1 MEQVYDSFNRHID
14 YLRISVTD
22 RCNLRCIYC
31 MPAEGV
37 PNLPHSG
44 ILRYEEIATVAR
56 AAAEMGIKKIR
67 LTGGEPLVRL
77 GLTDLVK
84 MLSHIDGIDDVA
96 LTTNGTLLKKY
107 ASELKNAGLKRV
119 NISLDSLKEE
129 RYRQITRVGELDDA
143 LEGIAFA
150 KEIGLN
156 PVKINMVVIRGI
168 NDDEV
173 TDFARLSIEKG
184 WHVRFIE
191 PMPFVDDTSFTF
203 VPISEIMERLS
214 VFGDLEPYPSGNGNG
229 PARYFKFPGAKGT
242 IGFIS
247 PMSECFCSSC
257 NRLRLTVDG
266 MLRPCL
272 MSSNELDMRSV
283 LRNGGTFDEIKLRLL
298 EAVMAKPERQT
309 LVKGQSQK
317 GRAMCQLG
325 G

>member
-1 MEQVYDSFNRHID
+1 
-14 YLRISVTD
+14 
-22 RCNLRCIYC
+22 
-31 MPAEGV
+31 MPSEGV
-37 PNLPHSG
+37 KNLSHNEV
-44 ILRYEEIATVAR
+44 LRYEEIVAVAR
-56 AAAEMGIKKIR
+56 AAAAIGINKLR

-84 MLSHIDGIDDVA
+84 MLSTIEGIDDIA
-96 LTTNGTLLKKY
+96 LTTNGTLLKQY
-107 ASELKNAGLKRV
+107 ASELKDAGLKRV
-119 NISLDSLKEE
+119 NISLDSLKID
-129 RYRQITRVGELDDA
+129 RYKRITRIGRLEDA

-150 KEIGLN
+150 KEIGLD
-156 PVKINMVVIRGI
+156 PVKINMVVIKGI

-191 PMPFVDDTSFTF
+191 PMPFVDNMTFSFL
-203 VPISEIMERLS
+203 PISEIVERLRI
-214 VFGDLEPYPSGNGNG
+214 FGTLEPFPPIKGNG
-229 PARYFKFPGAKGT
+229 PAKYFKFAGATGT

-247 PMSECFCSSC
+247 PISECFCSSC

-272 MSSNELDMRSV
+272 MSDHELDLKSV
-283 LRNGGTFDEIKLRLL
+283 LRNGGTSNDIKLSILQ
-298 EAVMAKPERQT
+298 AIAAKPERHK
-309 LVKGQSQK
+309 LVEGQSQK

>member
-1 MEQVYDSFNRHID
+1 MTQVYDSFHRHID

-22 RCNLRCIYC
+22 RCNLRCVYC

-37 PNLPHSG
+37 RNLPHND

-77 GLTDLVK
+77 GLADLVK
-84 MLSHIDGIDDVA
+84 MLSQIEGIDDIA

-119 NISLDSLKEE
+119 NISLDSLKKE
-129 RYRQITRVGELDDA
+129 RYQQITRTGKLDDA
-143 LEGIAFA
+143 MDGIAFA

-191 PMPFVDDTSFTF
+191 PMPFVDNTSFSF
-203 VPISEIMERLS
+203 VPITEIIERLK
-214 VFGDLEPYPSGNGNG
+214 VFGDLEPYPSKNGNG
-229 PARYFKFPGAKGT
+229 PARYFKIAGATGT

-272 MSSNELDMRSV
+272 MSNHELDLRSA
-283 LRNGGTFDEIKLRLL
+283 LRNGGTFGDIKLCLL

-309 LVKGQSQK
+309 LINGQSQK

>member
-1 MEQVYDSFNRHID
+1 M
-14 YLRISVTD
+14 
-22 RCNLRCIYC
+22 
-31 MPAEGV
+31 
-37 PNLPHSG
+37 PHSEV
-44 ILRYEEIATVAR
+44 LRYEEILTVAQ
-56 AAAEMGIKKIR
+56 AAAAIGINKLR

-77 GLTDLVK
+77 GLTDLIK
-84 MLSHIDGIDDVA
+84 MLSKIKGIDDIA

-107 ASELKNAGLKRV
+107 ASDLKEAGLKRV
-119 NISLDSLKEE
+119 NISLDSLKKD
-129 RYRQITRVGELDDA
+129 RYEYITRKGRLDDA
-143 LEGIAFA
+143 MEGIEFA
-150 KEIGLN
+150 KEIGLD

-173 TDFARLSIEKG
+173 TDFARLSIKKG

-191 PMPFVDDTSFTF
+191 PMPFVDNKTF
-203 VPISEIMERLS
+203 SCVPISEMMERLK
-214 VFGDLEPYPSGNGNG
+214 VFGDLEPYSSGNGNG
-229 PARYFKFPGAKGT
+229 PARYFKFTGATGT

-272 MSSNELDMRSV
+272 MSDQELDLKPV
-283 LRNGGTFDEIKLRLL
+283 LRNGGTFNDIKLSLL
-298 EAVMAKPERQT
+298 HAVEAKPERHK
-309 LVKGQSQK
+309 LIEGQSQK

>member
-1 MEQVYDSFNRHID
+1 MAQVYDSFNRHID

-37 PNLPHSG
+37 PSLPHG
-44 ILRYEEIATVAR
+44 DVLRYEEIAAVAR

-77 GLTDLVK
+77 GLADLVK
-84 MLSHIDGIDDVA
+84 MLSQIDGIDDVA

-107 ASELKNAGLKRV
+107 APELKNAGLKRV

-129 RYRQITRVGELDDA
+129 RYKQITRTGELDDA

-156 PVKINMVVIRGI
+156 PVKINMVVIRGV

-191 PMPFVDDTSFTF
+191 PMPFVDNTSFSF
-203 VPISEIMERLS
+203 VPINEIVERLS
-214 VFGDLEPYPSGNGNG
+214 IFGRLEPHPSGNGNG
-229 PARYFKFPGAKGT
+229 PAKYFKFAGATGT

-272 MSSNELDMRSV
+272 MSSSELDLRSV
-283 LRNGGTFDEIKLRLL
+283 LRNGGTFDDIKLCLL

-309 LVKGQSQK
+309 LVRGQSQK

>member
-1 MEQVYDSFNRHID
+1 MTHISDGFHRHID

-22 RCNLRCIYC
+22 RCNLRCVYC

-37 PNLPHSG
+37 KSLPHDDV
-44 ILRYEEIATVAR
+44 LRYEEIATVAR
-56 AAAEMGIKKIR
+56 AAAAIGISKLR

-77 GLTDLVK
+77 GLSDLVK
-84 MLSHIDGIDDVA
+84 MLSQIEGIDDVA

-107 ASELKNAGLKRV
+107 ASEMKNAGLKRV
-119 NISLDSLKEE
+119 NISLDSLKKD
-129 RYRQITRVGELDDA
+129 RYQKITRTGRLDDA

-150 KEIGLN
+150 NEIGLN

-173 TDFARLSIEKG
+173 TDFARLSVEKG
-184 WHVRFIE
+184 WNVRFIE
-191 PMPFVDDTSFTF
+191 PMPFVDNTSFSF
-203 VPISEIMERLS
+203 VPINEIIERLK
-214 VFGDLEPYPSGNGNG
+214 VFGDLEPYPSKNGNG
-229 PARYFKFPGAKGT
+229 PARYFKIPGSTGT

-272 MSSNELDMRSV
+272 MSDRELDLRSV
-283 LRNGGTFDEIKLRLL
+283 LRNGGALNDVKECLL
-298 EAVMAKPERQT
+298 QAIAAKPERHT
-309 LVKGQSQK
+309 LVEGQSQK